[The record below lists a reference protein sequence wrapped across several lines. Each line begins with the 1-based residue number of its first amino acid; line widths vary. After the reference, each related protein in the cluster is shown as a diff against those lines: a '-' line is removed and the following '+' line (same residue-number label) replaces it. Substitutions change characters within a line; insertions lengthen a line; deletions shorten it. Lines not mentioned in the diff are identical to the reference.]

1 MNIKNKKNKSSKKTA
16 TILALS
22 LIVIIAGVATYVVLS
37 RIDTS
42 TTQKDATQSSSKNNS
57 SDNASKDTDSSK
69 TSDNEI
75 IDHESEKDI
84 TPGYEGESPDL
95 SENLTGSINYTG
107 VSGDKLIVR
116 TTINQSLSSG
126 LCEIS
131 LVNGSATI
139 TRTSNI
145 IPNPSSSSCEGFD
158 IPTSELG
165 SGNWEIM
172 IKITSGDKSGVLKG
186 TAKI

>member
-1 MNIKNKKNKSSKKTA
+1 MNIKNKKNKSSKRTA
-16 TILALS
+16 IILALS
-22 LIVIIAGVATYVVLS
+22 LIVIVAGVTTYVILS
-37 RIDTS
+37 QNNTS
-42 TTQKDATQSSSKNNS
+42 STQKVTTQNSPKNNS
-57 SDNASKDTDSSK
+57 SDNGSKDTDNPK
-69 TSDNEI
+69 TSDNETV
-75 IDHESEKDI
+75 DHESEKDI

-95 SENLTGSINYTG
+95 SESLTGSINYTG

-139 TRTSNI
+139 TKTSSI

-165 SGNWEIM
+165 SGNWEIT

-186 TAKI
+186 AAKI